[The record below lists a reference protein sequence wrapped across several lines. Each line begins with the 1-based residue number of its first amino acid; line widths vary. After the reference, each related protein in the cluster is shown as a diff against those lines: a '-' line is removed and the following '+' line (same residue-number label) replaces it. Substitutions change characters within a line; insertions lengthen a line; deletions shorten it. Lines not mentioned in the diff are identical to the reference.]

1 MKEPSF
7 RGWVT
12 NCLKGGEGLGQFA
25 DLRRG
30 GLGKEKGGGVFEG
43 WLIPQ
48 CTL

>member
-1 MKEPSF
+1 MKEPTF

-30 GLGKEKGGGVFEG
+30 VLARKKGAVFLKGG
-43 WLIPQ
+43 
-48 CTL
+48 

>member
-30 GLGKEKGGGVFEG
+30 EGGSWQGKRGGCF
-43 WLIPQ
+43 
-48 CTL
+48 